1 MGYVESLMGKDEKI
15 LVISRQHWTTLLMSF
30 LINVF
35 IAVVLIGV
43 SIVLDGLVKNN
54 PNLSFLSVV
63 RSVLLI
69 GLLYPVGRLGWDI
82 LHWSAEQYLVTSHR
96 VIQTEGIVNKRTVD
110 SSLEKVNDIV
120 LTQSVLGRILG
131 YGNLEILT
139 GSDIGV
145 NLLKRLADPVKFKTA
160 LLDAKSGMH
169 DHDDLPSR
177 SATGVAVGGALMP
190 DAHKAK
196 GAASPAADD
205 DSPLAQIKKLDE
217 LRKSGAINEI
227 EYTDAKAKLLAKL

>member
-35 IAVVLIGV
+35 IAIAIVLITYLGGTLQAV
-43 SIVLDGLVKNN
+43 SAISKY
-54 PNLSFLSVV
+54 
-63 RSVLLI
+63 LLLA
-69 GLLYPVGRLGWDI
+69 LLYPIGRFGWD
-82 LHWSAEQYLVTSHR
+82 LLQWSAEQYLVTSHR

-177 SATGVAVGGALMP
+177 SATGAAVGGALMP

-196 GAASPAADD
+196 GATSPAADD
-205 DSPLAQIKKLDE
+205 DGPLAQIKKLDE

>member
-1 MGYVESLMGKDEKI
+1 MGYVESLMGKNEKI
-15 LVISRQHWTTLLMSF
+15 LVVARQHWTTLLMSF
-30 LINVF
+30 LINLF
-35 IAVVLIGV
+35 IVVVVLVVYALLGNVPALLGV
-43 SIVLDGLVKNN
+43 RA
-54 PNLSFLSVV
+54 F
-63 RSVLLI
+63 VLLA
-69 GLLYPVGRLGWDI
+69 LLYPLGKFGWDLI
-82 LHWSAEQYLVTSHR
+82 QWEAEQYIVSTHR
-96 VIQTEGIVNKRTVD
+96 VIQTEGIVNKKTVD

-145 NLLKRLADPVKFKTA
+145 NLLTRLADPVKFKTA
-160 LLDAKSGMH
+160 LLDAKAEMH
-169 DHDDLPSR
+169 DHDDLPGR
-177 SATGVAVGGALMP
+177 SAAGVPVGGALMP

-217 LRKSGAINEI
+217 LRKAGAINEI
-227 EYTDAKAKLLAKL
+227 EYNDAKAKLLAKL

>member
-1 MGYVESLMGKDEKI
+1 MGYVESLMGKNEKI
-15 LVISRQHWTTLLMSF
+15 LVIARQHWTTLLMSF

-35 IAVVLIGV
+35 IAIAIVLITYLGGTLQAV
-43 SIVLDGLVKNN
+43 SAISKY
-54 PNLSFLSVV
+54 
-63 RSVLLI
+63 LLLA
-69 GLLYPVGRLGWDI
+69 LLYPIGRFGWD
-82 LHWSAEQYLVTSHR
+82 LLQWSAEQYLVTSHR

-160 LLDAKSGMH
+160 LLDAKSGMR
-169 DHDDLPSR
+169 DHDDLPAPAS
-177 SATGVAVGGALMP
+177 VPVGGALMP

-196 GAASPAADD
+196 GVASPAADD
-205 DSPLAQIKKLDE
+205 DDPLAQIKKLDE

-227 EYTDAKAKLLAKL
+227 EYADAKSKLLGKL